1 MIKESLTL
9 KSLAL
14 LRRRKGLEKEEVTEQ
29 TRAAEVRA
37 KKQFAEE
44 SKNTTV
50 EDLTKGIINYKY
62 LGLDFEKAENQKLR

>member
-1 MIKESLTL
+1 MIFVCI
-9 KSLAL
+9 
-14 LRRRKGLEKEEVTEQ
+14 GLEKEEAKEQ
-29 TRAAEVRA
+29 ARAAEVRA

-50 EDLTKGIINYKY
+50 EDLTKGIVNYKY